1 MFIDDD
7 NKSTEIDD
15 IKESQIC
22 SPTNRNILAASRL
35 SQSNPFGSISN
46 SNKNKSV
53 LRPSILTTNVNN
65 ASTRT
70 TFALNPSK
78 LNTFAKTSVE
88 ETKDNCDINKDANVE
103 QKNTSNGDSLKFVP
117 LTQAESK
124 TSESVPKTV
133 VTNFSTV
140 QTTFVFGQNLE
151 ERVISDNSS
160 DAPKPSTSLTSNG
173 TSKMLFCD
181 AIKDKVKPETDVK
194 ETKSLSESAK
204 EYEESRANK
213 RKYDEV
219 EIRTGEEGET
229 NVVHLSCKLFAF
241 DKAGS
246 WQERGRGN
254 LRLNDLLIED
264 EEQPYTQSRLVFR
277 TSGSLRVVLN
287 TKVLIMDCFI
297 IKL

>member
-1 MFIDDD
+1 MFLDEDD
-7 NKSTEIDD
+7 KPTEHVD
-15 IKESQIC
+15 IKETQIC
-22 SPTNRNILAASRL
+22 SSTLRNVLTSSRL
-35 SQSNPFGSISN
+35 TQSNPFGSISN
-46 SNKNKSV
+46 LSKNKSV

-65 ASTRT
+65 TTTRT
-70 TFALNPSK
+70 TFALNPSR
-78 LNTFAKTSVE
+78 LNPFANAME
-88 ETKDNCDINKDANVE
+88 ETKDNCDNNKDTNAE

-124 TSESVPKTV
+124 ANENVAKTV
-133 VTNFSTV
+133 ATNFTNV

-151 ERVISDNSS
+151 ERVISDNNS
-160 DAPKPSTSLTSNG
+160 DTPKPSTSLTSNG

-254 LRLNDLLIED
+254 LRLNDLQIED
-264 EEQPYTQSRLVFR
+264 EQQPYTQSRVVFR

-287 TKVLIMDCFI
+287 TKVFYGEEVFC
-297 IKL
+297 